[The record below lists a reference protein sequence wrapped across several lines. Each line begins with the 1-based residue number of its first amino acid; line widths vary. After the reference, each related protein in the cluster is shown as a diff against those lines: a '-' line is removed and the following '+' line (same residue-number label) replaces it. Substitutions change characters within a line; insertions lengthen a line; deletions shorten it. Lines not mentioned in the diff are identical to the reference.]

1 MAWLRRRPRWLSITL
16 AFVFVAELVAA
27 AALPAPTVR
36 DGWAAPSAARSTTPA
51 SPRWSWAVAPSG

>member
-27 AALPAPTVR
+27 AALPALRCATAGRHPQR
-36 DGWAAPSAARSTTPA
+36 RGSTTPA